1 VVVMEVSGSSKTTV
15 AAMLARRLQWP
26 FIASDNLHS
35 PANKRA
41 IRSSKHGSS

>member
-1 VVVMEVSGSSKTTV
+1 VSGSSKTTV

-35 PANKRA
+35 PATRVLFA
-41 IRSSKHGSS
+41 LPKHGSS